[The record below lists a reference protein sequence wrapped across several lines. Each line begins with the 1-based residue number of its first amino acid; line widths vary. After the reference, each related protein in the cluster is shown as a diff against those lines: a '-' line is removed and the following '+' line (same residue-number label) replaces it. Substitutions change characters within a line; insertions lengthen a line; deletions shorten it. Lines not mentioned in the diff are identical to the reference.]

1 MSGKKAASSRPAAIE
16 VPVPARAPRI
26 VVLEDEEAVQDLVKS
41 LLKVRGLDCE
51 VAGTVAE
58 ARQLVRARRPDLLI
72 VDVNLP
78 DGSGLS
84 LLDEAVDLDPLTIV
98 MTASADVQTAVQAI
112 RRGAIDFI
120 TKPFSV
126 GQFLQRMDRAMEEW
140 RSRESLQGY
149 GRALETLVRL
159 KEDELSRTTR
169 QMDEVRDMTVAAL
182 GAALNL
188 KDHETA
194 DHCVRVSEN
203 CVTLGRA
210 LGLSEFELKNLKWG
224 AYLHDVGKIG
234 IPEQLLLKPGTLT
247 PEERSVME
255 RHPVMGY
262 TMIRSIEFLQFATD
276 VVLCHHESFDGSGY
290 PRGLRGER
298 IPLAA
303 RIFSPMDTMDAMTSD
318 RPYRPALPLASVH
331 EELRNKSGTKYDPE
345 VVEAFLALP
354 PSTWLVQGGASE
366 ADTAMEERSRK

>member
-1 MSGKKAASSRPAAIE
+1 MGGRRAASSRPAALEI
-16 VPVPARAPRI
+16 PLPGRAPRI
-26 VVLEDEEAVQDLVKS
+26 VVLEDEEAVQKLVQS

-58 ARQLVRARRPDLLI
+58 ARELVRARRPDLLI

-84 LLDEAVDLDPLTIV
+84 LLDEAAEYDPLAIV

-120 TKPFSV
+120 TKPFAV
-126 GQFLQRMDRAMEEW
+126 GQFLQRMDTALEEW
-140 RSRESLQGY
+140 RSRESLLGY

-169 QMDEVRDMTVAAL
+169 QMDDVRDMTVSAL

-194 DHCVRVSEN
+194 DHCVRVSGN

-247 PEERSVME
+247 SEERSIME

-276 VVLCHHESFDGSGY
+276 VVLCHHENFDGSGY

-318 RPYRPALPLASVH
+318 RPYRPALPLAAVR
-331 EELRNKSGTKYDPE
+331 EEVRSKSGTKYDPE
-345 VVEAFLALP
+345 VAEAFLALP
-354 PSTWLVQGGASE
+354 QSTWLVQGGASQPHIVK
-366 ADTAMEERSRK
+366 ERSRT